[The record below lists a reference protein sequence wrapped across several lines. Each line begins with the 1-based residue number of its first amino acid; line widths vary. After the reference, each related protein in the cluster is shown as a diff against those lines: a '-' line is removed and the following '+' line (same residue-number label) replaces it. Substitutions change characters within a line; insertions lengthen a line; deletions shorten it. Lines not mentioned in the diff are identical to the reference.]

1 MAGQGYGEVTR
12 RAARYG
18 KLTPTATNGARNA
31 VVGIALGLADNNEMI
46 VAGIKPGA
54 PADRSKMLTPG
65 DRLLR
70 IDGRPVKNTLGLKSV
85 VHLLC
90 GPVGSIVS
98 LGIVKQTGDEVDVV
112 LVREEPDVVLVRE
125 EPDSFLSSNRSQGSA
140 GSGAIRPAQH
150 DEIQPREGHFHNLY
164 SSVASLPPNAASHHI
179 HSPHHTTEPHKVL
192 GPLARLNLSNVESD
206 PGIVYR
212 SGMPHDFNAIH
223 VDAPV
228 VWPQGMR
235 QEAVDMDRLMLQ
247 LQLSH
252 QEATLQHQHLSPH
265 ENLSPRQHLPLQ
277 SHLLEQ
283 QMSSAWPQQ
292 QMYAHMQQRKH
303 LQQQMH
309 MQQHMQQHM
318 PMAQQHRA
326 VSPPIQP
333 RPAPLQIGRHMP
345 RMPVPGASMPAMRPE
360 AISEIGMSAQGRW
373 SQHNWSLQHDNPPR
387 RTVSP
392 QRSQRPQR
400 PQSPQSPSSP
410 SSPSSASSPT
420 IMNANPF
427 RASGHMPPEMGLIQM
442 PVMPLQPARTL
453 PGSNFAESEEQRV
466 MEQQMM
472 MRHLMIHQV
481 GIHRGAAPVPMPRG
495 NELMGMGQ
503 QGMVHQ
509 GGGLYGSDASWRT
522 YQ

>member
-1 MAGQGYGEVTR
+1 MAGQGYGEETR
-12 RAARYG
+12 RAAQDS
-18 KLTPTATNGARNA
+18 KLTPTAKKGARDA
-31 VVGIALGLADNNEMI
+31 VVGIALGLADNNAMI
-46 VAGIKPGA
+46 VAGIKGGA
-54 PADRSKMLTPG
+54 PADRSKMLTLG

-70 IDGRPVKNTLGLKSV
+70 IDGLDRPVKNTSRLKSV
-85 VHLLC
+85 VHLFC

-98 LGIVKQTGDEVDVV
+98 LGIIKETGDEVDVV
-112 LVREEPDVVLVRE
+112 LVREEPDT
-125 EPDSFLSSNRSQGSA
+125 FLHSNQCCNHSQGSPC
-140 GSGAIRPAQH
+140 SPAIRPAQH

-164 SSVASLPPNAASHHI
+164 SSVASLPPNAASHHV
-179 HSPHHTTEPHKVL
+179 HSPRHTTELHKMLV
-192 GPLARLNLSNVESD
+192 PLARLNLSHVESD
-206 PGIVYR
+206 PGMVYR

-228 VWPQGMR
+228 VWPQGIR

-252 QEATLQHQHLSPH
+252 QEATLQHQHLSPY
-265 ENLSPRQHLPLQ
+265 ENLTPRQHLPLQ

-283 QMSSAWPQQ
+283 QMPSARPQQ

-303 LQQQMH
+303 LQQHMH
-309 MQQHMQQHM
+309 MQQHMQQHVQQHVQQHM
-318 PMAQQHRA
+318 HMAQQQRA

-345 RMPVPGASMPAMRPE
+345 RMPVPAASMPAVRPE

-373 SQHNWSLQHDNPPR
+373 SLKHDNPPR
-387 RTVSP
+387 WNVSP
-392 QRSQRPQR
+392 QRSQRPQ
-400 PQSPQSPSSP
+400 SPSSP
-410 SSPSSASSPT
+410 SSPT
-420 IMNANPF
+420 MMNGNPF

-453 PGSNFAESEEQRV
+453 PGSDFAESEEQRV
-466 MEQQMM
+466 IKQQMM

-481 GIHRGAAPVPMPRG
+481 GIQRGAAPVPMPRG

-509 GGGLYGSDASWRT
+509 GRGLYGSDASWRT